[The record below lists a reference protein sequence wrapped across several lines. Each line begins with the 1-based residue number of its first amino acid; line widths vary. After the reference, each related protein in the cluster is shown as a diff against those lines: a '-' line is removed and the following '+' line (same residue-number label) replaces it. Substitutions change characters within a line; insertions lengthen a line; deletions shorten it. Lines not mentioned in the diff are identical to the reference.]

1 MSRRTLERL
10 ADIVEYDRGRVSRAV
25 ARHIEEIHDD
35 VKSRPTVGKARS
47 VVLKLEWIP
56 VAREGVGTLA
66 YTEFRCHVDLKIP
79 GKKTA
84 TQVMRLTDTGFEFDD
99 MISDD
104 PDQLP
109 LPLENKTGDKTDGAG
124 G

>member
-1 MSRRTLERL
+1 MARKTLEKL
-10 ADIVEYDRGRVSRAV
+10 ADLVAYDRGRVGRAV

-84 TQVMRLTDTGFEFDD
+84 TQVMRLTDTAFEFDD
-99 MISDD
+99 MIADD

-109 LPLENKTGDKTDGAG
+109 LPLEDNGHDATDGAG